1 MADLKQKKKP
11 KLLYYSILS
20 ESTFSES
27 SMGRHVWTKENI
39 PKIKEVFE
47 ECLEKKLTMNETW
60 LVLNERGFT
69 SGSVATIRTWKTN
82 LGLKREEW
90 EEWSKEEEEIILKNY
105 FIIGK
110 QNTIQLMKDSG
121 FKRSDGSIYNY
132 TRRHKD
138 SMTQLSPEDI
148 YPNIDG
154 KRINPKTGK
163 LFVRGDTR
171 EKDDK
176 FFGQYLSDFMTG
188 KIDPRLTGLL
198 EECWMSLRTY
208 LGTNYRQAKQKAETK
223 GWDFN
228 LTKEYLVDIFPD
240 DWMCPV
246 FKTKM
251 KINGGDTSPSID
263 RVDSTKGY
271 IQGNIQWISYRA
283 NVIKNNGTI
292 EEHEA
297 IIKYMKDYS

>member
-1 MADLKQKKKP
+1 
-11 KLLYYSILS
+11 
-20 ESTFSES
+20 
-27 SMGRHVWTKENI
+27 MGRHVWTKENI

-198 EECWMSLRTY
+198 EERWMSLKAY
-208 LGTNYRQAKQKAETK
+208 LLGTISRRKQRAETK

-228 LTKEYLVDIFPD
+228 LTNDYLLDIFPK
-240 DWMCPV
+240 DWICPV
-246 FKTKM
+246 FKIKM
-251 KINGGDTSPSID
+251 RINGGDNSPSMD

>member
-1 MADLKQKKKP
+1 
-11 KLLYYSILS
+11 LYYSILS

-47 ECLEKKLTMNETW
+47 ECLEKKLTMKETW

-69 SGSVATIRTWKTN
+69 SESVTTIKEWKTN

-90 EEWSKEEEEIILKNY
+90 SKEEREIVLKNY
-105 FIIGK
+105 LIIGS
-110 QNTIQLMKDSG
+110 QNTLQLLKDNG
-121 FKRSDGSIYNY
+121 FKKTDGSFSNY
-132 TRRHKD
+132 ARYHKD

-154 KRINPKTGK
+154 KRINPETGK
-163 LFVRGDTR
+163 LFVSGDTR
-171 EKDDK
+171 EKDNK
-176 FFGQYLSDFMTG
+176 FFKSYKSPEEEKGILKG
-188 KIDPRLTGLL
+188 RIDPRYTGLL
-198 EECWMSLRTY
+198 AENWVSLKAH
-208 LGTNYRQAKQKAETK
+208 LGSNYRNAKRKAETK

-228 LTKEYLVDIFPD
+228 LTNDYLLDIFPD
-240 DWMCPV
+240 DWICPV

-251 KINGGDTSPSID
+251 RINGGDNSPSID

-283 NVIKNNGTI
+283 NVIKNDGTI

-297 IIKYMKDYS
+297 VIKYMKDHS

>member
-1 MADLKQKKKP
+1 
-11 KLLYYSILS
+11 
-20 ESTFSES
+20 
-27 SMGRHVWTKENI
+27 MGRRINSKNIWTKENI

-90 EEWSKEEEEIILKNY
+90 SKEEGEIILKNY
-105 FIIGK
+105 LIIGK

-121 FKRSDGSIYNY
+121 FKRSDSSISNY
-132 TRRHKD
+132 VRRHRD

-176 FFGQYLSDFMTG
+176 IFREYSSDFMIG
-188 KIDPRLTGLL
+188 KIDPRCTGLL
-198 EECWMSLRTY
+198 AENWMSLKTY
-208 LGTNYRQAKQKAETK
+208 LGKTKTRAKRRAELK

-228 LTKEYLVDIFPD
+228 LTNDYIEDIFPK
-240 DWMCPV
+240 DWICPV